1 MRIAVTY
8 ENDQVF
14 QHFGHCQEFKIYDV
28 ENGEVVKCGIADAS
42 AFGHESTIGFLKTL
56 GVDIL
61 ICGGIGPGAQNVLL
75 RNGIQFYGGTSGR
88 ADDVVAAFLKN
99 ELVYN
104 PNVTCNHHDH
114 DHDHDHG
121 DGGCHCH

>member
-1 MRIAVTY
+1 MRLAVTY
-8 ENDQVF
+8 EDGQVF

-28 ENGEVVKCGIADAS
+28 EDGKVVRCAIADAS
-42 AFGHESTIGFLKTL
+42 AFGHESSIGFLKDL

-61 ICGGIGPGAQNVLL
+61 ICGGIGPRAQNVLL

-88 ADDVVAAFLKN
+88 ADDVVAAFLQDA
-99 ELVYN
+99 LVYN

-114 DHDHDHG
+114 DHG

>member
-1 MRIAVTY
+1 MRLAVTY
-8 ENDQVF
+8 EDGQVF

-28 ENGEVVKCGIADAS
+28 EDGKVVRCAIADAS
-42 AFGHESTIGFLKTL
+42 AFGHESSIGFLKDL

-75 RNGIQFYGGTSGR
+75 RNGTSGR
-88 ADDVVAAFLKN
+88 ADDVVAAFLQDA
-99 ELVYN
+99 LVYN

-114 DHDHDHG
+114 DHG